1 MAFVPGN
8 EWWLLLLELRKREK
22 IIENDNRIY

>member
-8 EWWLLLLELRKREK
+8 EWWLLLLELSKREK
-22 IIENDNRIY
+22 IIENNNRIY